1 VCEPTGSSNSQER
14 TDGSSFA
21 TGWCSPFGIADVVC
35 GVLLLDSCC
44 RSVHFAGTSR
54 GSNFDVA
61 RWVLKADLRR
71 WCIYLVAGVLE
82 SEEMGRG
89 LVPVLGTSNI
99 NLTGSGSNLR
109 GLEGKSR
116 ALLVELSLVE
126 PVGKGGTGECESGT
140 SVSSV
145 EGTCAEREGS
155 LRTLN
160 AERWLGCLHL
170 VSDSSSSVRE
180 GT

>member
-14 TDGSSFA
+14 TVGSSFA
-21 TGWCSPFGIADVVC
+21 TRWYSPFGVANVVC
-35 GVLLLDSCC
+35 GVLLLDCCC
-44 RSVHFAGTSR
+44 RSGHIAGTSR

-61 RWVLKADLRR
+61 RWVLKAGLRL
-71 WCIYLVAGVLE
+71 WCVYLVAGVLE

-89 LVPVLGTSNI
+89 LVPVLGTRDS
-99 NLTGSGSNLR
+99 NLTGSGGNLW

-126 PVGKGGTGECESGT
+126 PVGKGGTGECESGAG
-140 SVSSV
+140 VPCV
-145 EGTCAEREGS
+145 EGTLAELEGS
-155 LRTLN
+155 LRTQN